1 VTAGGR
7 ITLVPTPQKT
17 FPRKVVESVVVVCA
31 GAALMALGTFGSFTN
46 PATPFPAPSVT
57 DSR

>member
-1 VTAGGR
+1 
-7 ITLVPTPQKT
+7 VPTPPKT

-31 GAALMALGTFGSFTN
+31 GAALMALGTFGSFTD